1 MRRRAALPRSAGLVQ
16 RAVPLLAAGLARRA
30 TSLLTALLLA
40 GCGSLAVGPDYHVPA
55 EAAMRDPAAAGPF
68 QETQAQAR
76 SNAPGADA
84 ALSTDP
90 LPPRWWHLF
99 RDPTLDALVQEALA
113 HNTDL
118 RVAAANLE
126 LQQAALAQVRA
137 AEQPQLSLSGGPGF
151 GHVSGLSELAPGLSP
166 SNQFAYSVEAGL
178 SYQVDVVGELRRAA
192 EAAQADSAAAAA
204 ALDLARVNVAA
215 GTARA
220 YALAC
225 ATGQQLKVAESS
237 VSLQKEQLGVVQ
249 RLHDAGRAGA
259 TDLARSRALLA
270 QLEASPP
277 ALQAQRQAA
286 LYQLAAWLGRTPGAL
301 PAAVQQCAAVPQ
313 VAGALPVGDG
323 AALLRR
329 RPDLRRSE
337 RQLAA
342 ATARIGVA
350 TAQLYPKVSLGLSAS
365 STGPAGDFLGR
376 DTFAWNIGPLI
387 RWSLPNTG
395 AVRARIAG
403 AEAGTRMA
411 LASFDGAV
419 LQALRETE
427 TALSAYRQELISVE
441 ALKRARDDS
450 AQVARQAQRLYVG
463 GRSAYLDALDA
474 QRSLA
479 TAEASLA
486 AAQARVAQEQVAV
499 FMALGGGWE

>member
-1 MRRRAALPRSAGLVQ
+1 MTRRPALSR
-16 RAVPLLAAGLARRA
+16 AAGLARRA
-30 TSLLTALLLA
+30 APLFATLLLA
-40 GCGSLAVGPDYHVPA
+40 GCSSMSVGPDYHVPA
-55 EAAMRDPAAAGPF
+55 EAAVRDPAAARPF
-68 QETQAQAR
+68 QEAQA
-76 SNAPGADA
+76 AGADA
-84 ALSTDP
+84 AVSAEP

-99 RDPTLDALVQEALA
+99 RDPALDALVQEALA

-137 AEQPQLSLSGGPGF
+137 AEQPQLSLSGGPGY
-151 GHVSGLSELAPGLSP
+151 GHVSGLSELAPGVSP
-166 SNQFAYSVEAGL
+166 SNQFAYSVDAGL

-204 ALDLARVNVAA
+204 AVDLARVNVAA

-220 YALAC
+220 YAIAC
-225 ATGQQLKVAESS
+225 GTGRQLKVAESS
-237 VSLQKEQLGVVQ
+237 VALQKEQLGVVQ

-259 TDLARSRALLA
+259 TDLARSRSLLA

-277 ALQAQRQAA
+277 ALRAQRQAA

-301 PAAVQQCAAVPQ
+301 PAEVQQCATVPQ

-365 STGPAGDFLGR
+365 SAGPASDFLGR
-376 DTFAWNIGPLI
+376 DTFSWNIGPLI

-395 AVRARIAG
+395 AARARIAG
-403 AEAGTRMA
+403 AEASARMA
-411 LASFDGAV
+411 LASFDGTV

-427 TALSAYRQELISVE
+427 TALSAYRQELVSVE
-441 ALKRARDDS
+441 ALTRARDDS
-450 AQVARQAQRLYVG
+450 AQVAQQAQRLYVG
-463 GRSAYLDALDA
+463 GRSAYLDTLDA

>member
-1 MRRRAALPRSAGLVQ
+1 MTRPHRRRAATFARRTPA
-16 RAVPLLAAGLARRA
+16 LLA
-30 TSLLTALLLA
+30 ALLLA
-40 GCGSLAVGPDYHVPA
+40 GCGSLAVGPDYQVPPESA
-55 EAAMRDPAAAGPF
+55 VQNPAAARPF
-68 QETQAQAR
+68 QEAQA
-76 SNAPGADA
+76 PDA
-84 ALSTDP
+84 SVAIAAEP

-99 RDPTLDALVQEALA
+99 HDPTLDTLVQEALD

-126 LQQAALAQVRA
+126 RQQAALAQVRA
-137 AEQPQLSLSGGPGF
+137 EEEPQLSLSGGPAF
-151 GHVSGLSELAPGLSP
+151 GHVSGLSELAPEVSP
-166 SNQFAYSVEAGL
+166 PDQFAYSLGAGL

-192 EAAQADSAAAAA
+192 EAARADTAAAAA
-204 ALDLARVNVAA
+204 AVDLARVNVAA

-220 YALAC
+220 YATAC
-225 ATGQQLKVAESS
+225 ATGQQIAVAERS
-237 VSLQKEQLGVVQ
+237 VALQQEQLAVVQ

-259 TDLARSRALLA
+259 TDLARSRSLLA
-270 QLEASPP
+270 QLQAAPP
-277 ALQAQRQAA
+277 ALRAQRQAA

-301 PAAVQQCAAVPQ
+301 PADVQQCATVPQ

-329 RPDLRRSE
+329 RPDIRRSE

-350 TAQLYPKVSLGLSAS
+350 TAQLYPKVSLGLSAT
-365 STGPAGDFLGR
+365 STGPANDFLGR
-376 DTFAWNIGPLI
+376 DTFAWNFGPLI

-395 AVRARIAG
+395 AARARIAS
-403 AEAGTRMA
+403 AQASARMA
-411 LASFDGAV
+411 LASFDGTV

-441 ALKRARDDS
+441 ALKHARDDS
-450 AQVARQAQRLYVG
+450 AQVASQAQRLYVG
-463 GRSAYLDALDA
+463 GRSAYLDTLDA

-479 TAEASLA
+479 SAESSLA
-486 AAQARVAQEQVAV
+486 AAQTRVAQEQVAV